1 MAERRVST
9 ERVIAAPAA
18 RIFDILADPAMH
30 PVIDGS
36 GSVRRELAGN
46 PRRLSMGSRFGMGMR
61 MAFPYTIKNTV
72 VEFEDGRLIAWCHFN
87 KHRWRFELQPVDD
100 ASGVEKTRVIETF
113 DWSTARLPPSI
124 EWMGFPK
131 RNLPAMVKTLV
142 RLENQFASGSAPAAA
157 GA

>member
-1 MAERRVST
+1 MPEREVST
-9 ERVIAAPAA
+9 DRVIAAPAPA
-18 RIFDILADPAMH
+18 IFDILTDPAMH

-36 GSVRRELAGN
+36 GSVRRPLAGN
-46 PRRLSMGSRFGMGMR
+46 PRRLEMGSRFGMAMHLG
-61 MAFPYTIKNTV
+61 FPYTIRNTV

-100 ASGVEKTRVIETF
+100 GSGTDKTRVIETF
-113 DWSTARLPPSI
+113 DWSTARLPPSV

-142 RLENQFASGSAPAAA
+142 RLEHQVASDSAASA
-157 GA
+157 GT